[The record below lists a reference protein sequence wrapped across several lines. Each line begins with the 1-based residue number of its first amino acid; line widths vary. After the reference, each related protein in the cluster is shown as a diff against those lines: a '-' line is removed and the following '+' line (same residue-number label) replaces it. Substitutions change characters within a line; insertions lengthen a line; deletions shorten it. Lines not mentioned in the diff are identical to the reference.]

1 MTRTTH
7 RAQPRSG
14 LRACRAAL
22 VVLAMTVAAGATA
35 ATAKPTPDA
44 ATAHV
49 SAAAPAR
56 HGPGH
61 ASAMRKAKPASKA
74 RLAAATSRA
83 RGDAPADLSLSEEFD
98 RAELIER
105 MLAEC
110 KGIPYNAFELAQTS
124 GEALELPAPIQL
136 MTVRVH
142 HPYCTELMRTYARK
156 TRV

>member
-14 LRACRAAL
+14 LRAWHAAL
-22 VVLAMTVAAGATA
+22 VVLAMTLTVTPTA
-35 ATAKPTPDA
+35 ATAKATADA
-44 ATAHV
+44 ATARV
-49 SAAAPAR
+49 SAAATR
-56 HGPGH
+56 HVPRH
-61 ASAMRKAKPASKA
+61 ASATRKATSASKV
-74 RLAAATSRA
+74 RLAAAAPRP
-83 RGDAPADLSLSEEFD
+83 RGEPPADLSLSDEFD

-142 HPYCTELMRTYARK
+142 HPYCADLLRTYARK